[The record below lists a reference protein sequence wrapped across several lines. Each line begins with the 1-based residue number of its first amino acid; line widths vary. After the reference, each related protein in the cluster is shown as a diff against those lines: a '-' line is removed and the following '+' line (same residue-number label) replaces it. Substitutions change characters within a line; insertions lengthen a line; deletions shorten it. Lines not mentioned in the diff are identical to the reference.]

1 MRSVVFI
8 AATILLVAG
17 CTSET
22 SDTTSSEPATSVA
35 EATTTTTQPSTTT
48 VADVTTTV
56 QETTTAPET
65 TTTTQP
71 GVVQVSIS
79 YAGGEVTGGG
89 RIEVPLGEPVEL
101 TIVSDV
107 ADEGHLHGYDLFV
120 DLEPGTPGSI
130 EFTADIP
137 GIFELELEGSGVLL
151 ADFEVAP

>member
-1 MRSVVFI
+1 MRSVVFL
-8 AATILLVAG
+8 AATILLVAA
-17 CTSET
+17 CSSDT

-35 EATTTTTQPSTTT
+35 EATTTTTQSPTTT
-48 VADVTTTV
+48 VAEVTTTV
-56 QETTTAPET
+56 QETTTVPE

-79 YAGGEVTGGG
+79 YEGGEVTGGG